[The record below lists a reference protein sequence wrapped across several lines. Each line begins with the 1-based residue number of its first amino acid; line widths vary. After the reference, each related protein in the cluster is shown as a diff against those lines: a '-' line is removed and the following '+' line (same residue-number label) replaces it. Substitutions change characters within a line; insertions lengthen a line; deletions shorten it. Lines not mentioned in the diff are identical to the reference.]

1 METAFLLIIFIIIF
15 IFFFVLIR
23 LLWQITVISSAI
35 LSLIISMII
44 VSLIDQIIPC
54 DRSDNR
60 YSSHSFFILG
70 AIILILII
78 IYVFYMAWR
87 DIDPCLIDPSEQKIV
102 PTERTL

>member
-23 LLWQITVISSAI
+23 LLWQITIISSAI
-35 LSLIISMII
+35 LSLIISLII

-60 YSSHSFFILG
+60 YSAHSFFILG
-70 AIILILII
+70 AIALILVI

-87 DIDPCLIDPSEQKIV
+87 DIDPCLIRSTNAV
-102 PTERTL
+102 VVST